1 MFASRGR
8 RTVGCDPRHRAREGG
23 EAMTRPYEASAPP
36 APAHRAGERDAE
48 RGVGWMVF
56 AAVMLAV
63 GGSLNG
69 VYGIAAI
76 ASSKFYAGGVTYVIG
91 DLKTLG
97 WIALAVA
104 AAQLAASLGI
114 LVFAGWARWVGAA
127 AAGLSAVVHLLV
139 MPGAPFLAITLFGTN
154 VLVLYALVAHGRQ
167 WRDG

>member
-1 MFASRGR
+1 
-8 RTVGCDPRHRAREGG
+8 
-23 EAMTRPYEASAPP
+23 MTQPYEASAPHPP
-36 APAHRAGERDAE
+36 ARARREAERDAE

-69 VYGIAAI
+69 VYGIAAV

-114 LVFAGWARWVGAA
+114 LVFAGWARWLGAA
-127 AAGLSAVVHLLV
+127 AAGLSAIVHLV
-139 MPGAPFLAITLFGTN
+139 IMPGAPFLAIALFSAN
-154 VLVLYALVAHGRQ
+154 VLVLYALVAHGGQ

>member
-1 MFASRGR
+1 
-8 RTVGCDPRHRAREGG
+8 
-23 EAMTRPYEASAPP
+23 MTQPYEASAAHPP
-36 APAHRAGERDAE
+36 ARARRAAERDAE

-69 VYGIAAI
+69 VYGIAAV

-97 WIALAVA
+97 WIALALA

-139 MPGAPFLAITLFGTN
+139 MPGAPFLAIALFAVN